1 MNFAR
6 NRVFDSHT
14 RAIRL
19 PKSKKKRFCPFR
31 FFHSLFLYNTF
42 NSKAVCPCITQVS
55 TRRMCDQHVPLAYIM
70 RLPVHCSDDTPPDSF
85 QRIAENVP
93 FRMSSRWLLNIA
105 GICFMPSFS
114 KSLAYCLRFLTRYQY
129 FRFPHLLFGLCWPS
143 AIRRPA
149 KPQYDSRFTPRET
162 VSRYNSPHPAARCP
176 RPRPRAFR

>member
-1 MNFAR
+1 MNFAW

-19 PKSKKKRFCPFR
+19 PKSKKKRFRPSR

-55 TRRMCDQHVPLAYIM
+55 TRRMCDQHVPLAYIV

-93 FRMSSRWLLNIA
+93 FGMAAGWFLNIT
-105 GICFMPSFS
+105 GIRFVPSFS
-114 KSLAYCLRFLTRYQY
+114 KGFAYRL
-129 FRFPHLLFGLCWPS
+129 
-143 AIRRPA
+143 
-149 KPQYDSRFTPRET
+149 
-162 VSRYNSPHPAARCP
+162 
-176 RPRPRAFR
+176 